1 MKELEIKNQT
11 IKNQEELINSLKESI
26 INLKDII
33 DINEKQLILSGVG
46 NWVMCNNKLPLDH
59 ENYLVEGDGQYA
71 VTFYS
76 VRRKNWHVDFK
87 VSKYKDIPK

>member
-33 DINEKQLILSGVG
+33 DINEKQLILSGV
-46 NWVMCNNKLPLDH
+46 VKLFTAEQVLKELKENETLDDAISFFT
-59 ENYLVEGDGQYA
+59 NI
-71 VTFYS
+71 
-76 VRRKNWHVDFK
+76 K
-87 VSKYKDIPK
+87 